1 MSAWCHQTWSAHG
14 CSLLTRDRR
23 LGGGHQPGNRFVS
36 FRSFVRAC
44 ARGQVVRWECRS
56 NVIHGFSLS
65 PFGSICVP
73 FLAQELFPFPPSP
86 KLLSCLSWHI
96 GVAFKPQCD
105 FHTLEMLGILR
116 AAHEHRRNTFNGAQ
130 DRVLFSLCSS
140 PWTHQ
145 PLPVRTTETGPR
157 PLQATQDI
165 GQGHGTLD
173 RAMERTSETNA
184 RTNTT
189 NARK

>member
-1 MSAWCHQTWSAHG
+1 MCRSSGRTPTGKSFC
-14 CSLLTRDRR
+14 
-23 LGGGHQPGNRFVS
+23 FV
-36 FRSFVRAC
+36 SFVRAC
-44 ARGQVVRWECRS
+44 VCARGLVVRLECSS
-56 NVIHGFSLS
+56 NVIRTCSFSLL
-65 PFGSICVP
+65 PQYVFP
-73 FLAQELFPFPPSP
+73 FLFWAQELFPFPPSP

-140 PWTHQ
+140 TWTHQ
-145 PLPVRTTETGPR
+145 PLPVRTTESGPR

-173 RAMERTSETNA
+173 RAVGHRTGP
-184 RTNTT
+184 
-189 NARK
+189 